1 MIPVKDAAERFGV
14 SPQTMRNWCK
24 EGHVPGAEQQG
35 RKWLVP
41 EHAVPEGVRLP
52 SRPTVVP
59 DTSDLRPKTDEE
71 IVEALSGSGPDGELT
86 DDEFVDLIKR
96 AQPSDDQIRESLR
109 MFGFSDAQIDEEFA
123 REKAQQAPE
132 PEDPLTLADVRESL
146 ANMREALNAL
156 GSMVGGLHDQVC
168 VTLELVDGLIDEES
182 ESEDAYVPSPPD
194 LVPGKDGPLLDD
206 AQALEYL
213 ASGQSTTPA
222 LETLD
227 EVADTEPPVEIDAD
241 PRLEWELSEAAISHE

>member
-71 IVEALSGSGPDGELT
+71 IVEALSNPGADP
-86 DDEFVDLIKR
+86 
-96 AQPSDDQIRESLR
+96 AQVRRDHGL
-109 MFGFSDAQIDEEFA
+109 
-123 REKAQQAPE
+123 APE
-132 PEDPLTLADVRESL
+132 PATETEPVTEPEPEEYPVTLDEVRESL
-146 ANMREALNAL
+146 TQMREALNTL
-156 GSMVGGLHDQVC
+156 GSLAGGLYDQVC
-168 VTLELVDGLIDEES
+168 ATLDMVELLGAGENDNS
-182 ESEDAYVPSPPD
+182 VPSPPD

-213 ASGQSTTPA
+213 TSGQSTTRA

-227 EVADTEPPVEIDAD
+227 EVADAEPPVEIDTD
-241 PRLEWELSEAAISHE
+241 PRLEWELSEAALSHE

>member
-71 IVEALSGSGPDGELT
+71 IVAALSHPGPRG
-86 DDEFVDLIKR
+86 DEHTYPHPDT
-96 AQPSDDQIRESLR
+96 AQSEPVTE
-109 MFGFSDAQIDEEFA
+109 
-123 REKAQQAPE
+123 PE
-132 PEDPLTLADVRESL
+132 PEEDPVTLDEVRESL
-146 ANMREALNAL
+146 TLMREALNEL
-156 GSMVGGLHDQVC
+156 GSLAGSLWGQINDTLTMVEQMVDQ
-168 VTLELVDGLIDEES
+168 EAGDKEAEGEEAQ
-182 ESEDAYVPSPPD
+182 DHIPSPPD

-241 PRLEWELSEAAISHE
+241 PRLEWELSEAAIGHE

>member
-52 SRPTVVP
+52 SRPTVMP

-71 IVEALSGSGPDGELT
+71 IVEALSSPVTQE
-86 DDEFVDLIKR
+86 EIR
-96 AQPSDDQIRESLR
+96 AAQPSDDQVR
-109 MFGFSDAQIDEEFA
+109 DALGALGHPGPEVDRA
-123 REKAQQAPE
+123 LVRPE
-132 PEDPLTLADVRESL
+132 PSLPPEPEPEEDPLTLAEVRESL
-146 ANMREALNAL
+146 ANMRDALDAL
-156 GSMVGGLHDQVC
+156 GSMVGGLRDQVC
-168 VTLELVDGLIDEES
+168 VTLELVDGLIDEENGS
-182 ESEDAYVPSPPD
+182 EEAHIPSPPD

-227 EVADTEPPVEIDAD
+227 EVADAEPPVEIDAD

>member
-1 MIPVKDAAERFGV
+1 MTMIPVKDAAERFGV

-24 EGHVPGAEQQG
+24 EGHVPGAEQHG

-52 SRPTVVP
+52 SRPTVMP

-71 IVEALSGSGPDGELT
+71 IVEALSHPGADP
-86 DDEFVDLIKR
+86 
-96 AQPSDDQIRESLR
+96 AQVRRDHGLAPEP
-109 MFGFSDAQIDEEFA
+109 ATETEPVT
-123 REKAQQAPE
+123 EPE

-182 ESEDAYVPSPPD
+182 ESEEAHIPSPPD
-194 LVPGKDGPLLDD
+194 LVPGEDGPLLDD

>member
-1 MIPVKDAAERFGV
+1 MTDPAGVTMIPVKDAAERFGV

-24 EGHVPGAEQQG
+24 EGHVPGAEQHG

-52 SRPTVVP
+52 SRPTVMP

-71 IVEALSGSGPDGELT
+71 IVEALSSPTTYAERAETIDVGPVT
-86 DDEFVDLIKR
+86 VVDVHDTGALLPPGQTPVNLAT
-96 AQPSDDQIRESLR
+96 AQPE
-109 MFGFSDAQIDEEFA
+109 
-123 REKAQQAPE
+123 PE

-182 ESEDAYVPSPPD
+182 EPEEAHIPSPPD
-194 LVPGKDGPLLDD
+194 LVPGEDGPLLDD

-213 ASGQSTTPA
+213 ASGQSTSPA

>member
-59 DTSDLRPKTDEE
+59 DTSDLRPKTDKE
-71 IVEALSGSGPDGELT
+71 IVEALSHPGADPTQVRQDHG
-86 DDEFVDLIKR
+86 FV
-96 AQPSDDQIRESLR
+96 PEPVT
-109 MFGFSDAQIDEEFA
+109 E
-123 REKAQQAPE
+123 PE
-132 PEDPLTLADVRESL
+132 PEEDPVTLDEVRESL
-146 ANMREALNAL
+146 TLMREALNEL
-156 GSMVGGLHDQVC
+156 GSLAGSLWGQINDALTMVEQMVDQ
-168 VTLELVDGLIDEES
+168 EAGDEE
-182 ESEDAYVPSPPD
+182 AHIPSPPD

-227 EVADTEPPVEIDAD
+227 EVADVEPPVEIDAD

>member
-1 MIPVKDAAERFGV
+1 MTDPAGVTMIPVKDAAERFGV

-24 EGHVPGAEQQG
+24 EGHVPGAQQQG

-71 IVEALSGSGPDGELT
+71 IVEALSSPTTYAERAETVDVGPVTVGDVHDTGAPLPPGQT
-86 DDEFVDLIKR
+86 PVSPAT
-96 AQPSDDQIRESLR
+96 AQPEPAEDCPVTL
-109 MFGFSDAQIDEEFA
+109 DE
-123 REKAQQAPE
+123 
-132 PEDPLTLADVRESL
+132 VRESL
-146 ANMREALNAL
+146 TLMREALNEL
-156 GSMVGGLHDQVC
+156 GSLAGSLWGQVND
-168 VTLELVDGLIDEES
+168 TLTLVEALVDQEDEP
-182 ESEDAYVPSPPD
+182 EDAYIPSPPD
-194 LVPGKDGPLLDD
+194 LVPGQDAPLLDD

-241 PRLEWELSEAAISHE
+241 PRLEWELLEAAISHE

>member
-1 MIPVKDAAERFGV
+1 MTDPAGVTMIPVKDAAERFGV

-71 IVEALSGSGPDGELT
+71 IVEALSNPGPRGGEHT
-86 DDEFVDLIKR
+86 YPHPDTTQSEPVT
-96 AQPSDDQIRESLR
+96 E
-109 MFGFSDAQIDEEFA
+109 
-123 REKAQQAPE
+123 PE
-132 PEDPLTLADVRESL
+132 PEEDPVTLDEVRESL
-146 ANMREALNAL
+146 TLMREALNEL
-156 GSMVGGLHDQVC
+156 GSLAGSLWGQVND
-168 VTLELVDGLIDEES
+168 TLTLVEALVDQEDEP
-182 ESEDAYVPSPPD
+182 EDAYIPSPPD

-213 ASGQSTTPA
+213 ASGQSTTRA

-227 EVADTEPPVEIDAD
+227 EVADAEPPVEIDTD
-241 PRLEWELSEAAISHE
+241 PRLEWELSEAAIGHE

>member
-1 MIPVKDAAERFGV
+1 MTMIPVKDAAERFGV

-24 EGHVPGAEQQG
+24 EGHVPGAEQHG

-52 SRPTVVP
+52 SRPTVMP

-71 IVEALSGSGPDGELT
+71 IVEALSNPGPRPDAEQPDTAQSERNGTYDTGALLPPGQT
-86 DDEFVDLIKR
+86 PVNLAT
-96 AQPSDDQIRESLR
+96 AQPE
-109 MFGFSDAQIDEEFA
+109 
-123 REKAQQAPE
+123 PE

-168 VTLELVDGLIDEES
+168 VTLELVEGLIDEEN
-182 ESEDAYVPSPPD
+182 EPEEAHVPSPPD
-194 LVPGKDGPLLDD
+194 LVPGEDGPLLDD

-241 PRLEWELSEAAISHE
+241 PRLEWELSEAAIGHE